1 MTFAQ
6 FAMACKMYREQHNF
20 REFIF
25 GHSVCKMY
33 LHSLHIQRRFG
44 GLIQLIGHNN
54 NMRWY
59 IVLLYVCTMV
69 ILFLHGLLQKIQNCH
84 ITAGEWLVYLPDV
97 VLRRSWCHNIDNTF
111 IPRVYPPPILT
122 LYLGVASNQ
131 GPLYTFNQSRAR
143 MFNTGPYTKLHG
155 KLLVILY
162 NIMWLPITPPF

>member
-1 MTFAQ
+1 
-6 FAMACKMYREQHNF
+6 MYREQHNF

-143 MFNTGPYTKLHG
+143 MFKGIRALIQNSKGNCLLYFTISCGYPSLH
-155 KLLVILY
+155 LSEVTFCY
-162 NIMWLPITPPF
+162 SSF